1 MRKRT
6 IDKLL
11 QAAIVEQ
18 AAEQGELW
26 DREPVLEPIPE
37 ESQKRFDAA
46 LYGEPPKQTG
56 AEDFFG
62 QPAPKPAPEP
72 KRRRVLAFA
81 LTGVSLAAVVLVVGL
96 MIGVSVGEKG
106 IKPDVLTPVHPD
118 AQSTDAPPAGA
129 GVHPADA
136 PAPGLA
142 EPTEPEEPLPTVPAE
157 TSTPAPEGMPLE
169 LTDDLPE
176 IKTVT
181 HPWQGYDC
189 LIPEGFVSAHE
200 SDQEFISITSEMND
214 RNMIQLAYELEP
226 TETLEGWDSDVF
238 SEQHLQI
245 LLSKIGVPESQYAD
259 FSGHSV
265 RTVENGVVC
274 YHLYNRSQK
283 VYACLARVLSDEKNS
298 LIAVGMTLGEY
309 GIGEFDSVVNAFV
322 KSVSKNSPEAI
333 VGTWILKAMESE
345 DESQS
350 GQIAIVNALIAAGRY
365 EATYTFAE
373 GGDGLAYW
381 NIQGEKQA
389 QVFTY
394 TIDGDQLT
402 FSGETMTFEID
413 GDQLTLQELGITMRF
428 VRRTEDTE
436 GSQEAAEPGESGTKQ
451 DLYGKSKTFSGKGY
465 QITLTD
471 RFSEQKSEMGFDS
484 YYTADFGAVMIKIEP
499 FSLNTR
505 FADETLKEYLQDV
518 IRNNNTDAQPEERD
532 GLVFYRYRRN
542 GICGWNFA
550 MKGEDAFYLVQF
562 MCREADESEFTD
574 LFFAFAKSMTIT
586 KSDNASNE

>member
-96 MIGVSVGEKG
+96 MIGVSRGEKG
-106 IKPDVLTPVHPD
+106 IKPDVLTPVNPD
-118 AQSTDAPPAGA
+118 AQSTNAPPAGA
-129 GVHPADA
+129 GVHPAEA
-136 PAPGLA
+136 TAPGLA
-142 EPTEPEEPLPTVPAE
+142 EPTDTPTPGEPLPTVPAE

-309 GIGEFDSVVNAFV
+309 GMGEFDSIVNAFLNQSSEKADV
-322 KSVSKNSPEAI
+322 TFEIKSL
-333 VGTWILKAMESE
+333 VGTWTMIDPPSSAQGYTCELVFES
-345 DESQS
+345 DEKVTLNVSQS
-350 GQIAIVNALIAAGRY
+350 GKTGSFAFTYILTDNTVHLYMEDY
-365 EATYTFAE
+365 EVYPDGSVVKQKQEYYLFVSDGVMTYDLETDTLFVPNGE
-373 GGDGLAYW
+373 GG
-381 NIQGEKQA
+381 Q
-389 QVFTY
+389 
-394 TIDGDQLT
+394 
-402 FSGETMTFEID
+402 
-413 GDQLTLQELGITMRF
+413 
-428 VRRTEDTE
+428 
-436 GSQEAAEPGESGTKQ
+436 
-451 DLYGKSKTFSGKGY
+451 
-465 QITLTD
+465 
-471 RFSEQKSEMGFDS
+471 
-484 YYTADFGAVMIKIEP
+484 
-499 FSLNTR
+499 TR
-505 FADETLKEYLQDV
+505 FIRQAD
-518 IRNNNTDAQPEERD
+518 
-532 GLVFYRYRRN
+532 
-542 GICGWNFA
+542 
-550 MKGEDAFYLVQF
+550 
-562 MCREADESEFTD
+562 
-574 LFFAFAKSMTIT
+574 
-586 KSDNASNE
+586 